1 MIVSWEFFSVIN
13 ADMHSYKISFYVKEW
28 RIKQASL
35 DPVST
40 VCLTPGAE
48 LLELNLTMVIVFLVK
63 RPNLV
68 NASLYPRI
76 SMGTVV

>member
-1 MIVSWEFFSVIN
+1 MIVFWEFFSVIN

-48 LLELNLTMVIVFLVK
+48 LLELNLTMVIVFLGK

-68 NASLYPRI
+68 NASLYPRM